1 MQQHGRHGGI
11 HAATQAEYHFFIANL
26 GAQGLNRCFDEGIRR
41 PVPLAAADIQRKVG
55 QHLRTLCGMINLRME
70 LHRVSG
76 FAFELIG
83 GVHHIGRGGN
93 DLRSFREGRYGIPV
107 RHPHLR
113 FRAYTLQ
120 EGRRGHGAQH
130 GAAVFAAVG
139 SLYLAAAGMGQV
151 LGAVADAQQRQTA
164 AESTYVHL
172 RGIGV
177 PHAAGTAGKDDTL
190 HRAVQGRYLIIRVD
204 FAIYIQFAQ
213 APPDELRNL
222 RAEVQNEDLI
232 HCSWALSWQ

>member
-1 MQQHGRHGGI
+1 
-11 HAATQAEYHFFIANL
+11 
-26 GAQGLNRCFDEGIRR
+26 
-41 PVPLAAADIQRKVG
+41 
-55 QHLRTLCGMINLRME
+55 ME
-70 LHRVSG
+70 LYGISG
-76 FAFELIG
+76 LAFELIG
-83 GVHHIGRGGN
+83 GIHHIGRGGN
-93 DLRSFREGRYGIPV
+93 DLRAFRKGRYGIPV

-113 FRAYTLQ
+113 FRAHALQ
-120 EGRRGHGAQH
+120 EGRRGYGAKH
-130 GAAVFAAVG
+130 CAAIFAAVG
-139 SLYLAAAGMGQV
+139 GIHLAAAGMGQI

-164 AESTYVHL
+164 AEGAYVHL

-177 PHAAGTAGKDDTL
+177 PYAAGTAGKDDTL

-232 HCSWALSWQ
+232 HSLKIGCKLRIFCRKNNGGAGFVTSCNL